1 MPKISPTTKIKLAI
15 DHLNKALDALEIA
28 SDSDDVEF
36 YSIEDIM
43 DSIDS
48 LKEDI
53 QELLE

>member
-1 MPKISPTTKIKLAI
+1 MPKINPTAKIKLAI
-15 DHLNKALDALEIA
+15 DYLNKALDALEIA

>member
-1 MPKISPTTKIKLAI
+1 MPKISPTAKIKLAI
-15 DHLNKALDALEIA
+15 DYLNKALDALEIA